1 MNNYNVNSAIQNLK
15 EKIAPIAQN
24 QSANGYANARLL
36 IIMIRL
42 LAENAKNIL
51 KLIDLCVKDGE
62 KVLEFRKVMI
72 AFN

>member
-42 LAENAKNIL
+42 LAENVKNIL
-51 KLIDLCVKDGE
+51 KLIDLCVKDVE
-62 KVLEFRKVMI
+62 KALEFRKVMI